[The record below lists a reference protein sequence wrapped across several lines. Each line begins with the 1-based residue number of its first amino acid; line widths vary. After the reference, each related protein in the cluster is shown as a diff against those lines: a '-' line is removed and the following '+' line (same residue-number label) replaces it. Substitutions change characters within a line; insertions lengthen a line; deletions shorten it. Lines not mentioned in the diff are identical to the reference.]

1 MRLLAKKAARLKNKE
16 VHDRC
21 SSGSKAPDFLLKPLP
36 QLMRCCV
43 TFGNKKCNPPALPGN
58 RMLHKHC
65 AQAPVSLAI
74 DNLKVSVKNK
84 TYGYSKIFSKNNL
97 HNTFYFH
104 ANLRCTE

>member
-1 MRLLAKKAARLKNKE
+1 
-16 VHDRC
+16 
-21 SSGSKAPDFLLKPLP
+21 
-36 QLMRCCV
+36 
-43 TFGNKKCNPPALPGN
+43 
-58 RMLHKHC
+58 MLHKHC